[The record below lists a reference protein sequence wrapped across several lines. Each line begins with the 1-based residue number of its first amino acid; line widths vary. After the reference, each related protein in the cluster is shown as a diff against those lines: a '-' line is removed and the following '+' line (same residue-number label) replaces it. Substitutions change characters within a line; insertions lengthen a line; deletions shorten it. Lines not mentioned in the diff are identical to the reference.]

1 LLPASVFA
9 VCTGRPAPFGPHGR
23 VSAIRKRPV
32 EGPVRVTK
40 TGLEGDEQGAKAIHG
55 GPEMAVL
62 QYAFDHYADWVAEQP
77 SFTDLMTAPA
87 CFGENISSLGLTEK
101 TVCLGDVVR
110 IGTTVLQV
118 CQTRQPCWK
127 LNVRFDR
134 PDMASLVQTSA
145 RPGWHNRVLEEGFVR
160 AGDRIEIVERPRP
173 DWPLSRILH
182 VLYVDRLNRDDLA
195 ALAADPLYAAVARK
209 LVQKRLDSAAVE
221 DWTRRTTVPQA
232 AGVGH

>member
-1 LLPASVFA
+1 MSEPTVFA

-32 EGPVRVTK
+32 MGPVRITK

-62 QYAFDHYADWVAEQP
+62 QYAFDHYADWIAEQP
-77 SFTDLMTAPA
+77 EFKELMAAPA

-110 IGTTVLQV
+110 IGTAVLQV
-118 CQTRQPCWK
+118 SQTRQPCWK
-127 LNVRFDR
+127 LNVRFER
-134 PDMASLVQTSA
+134 PDMASLVQASA
-145 RPGWHNRVLEEGFVR
+145 RPGWHNRVLEEGVIQ
-160 AGDRIEIVERPRP
+160 AGDRIEVVERPRP
-173 DWPLSRILH
+173 DWPLSRILQ

-195 ALAADPLYAAVARK
+195 ALAADPLYATVARN
-209 LVQKRLDSAAVE
+209 LAQKRLNSAAVE
-221 DWTRRTTVPQA
+221 DWAQRMTVPQSPA
-232 AGVGH
+232 VGH

>member
-1 LLPASVFA
+1 LSEASVFA

-32 EGPVRVTK
+32 AGPVRVTK

-55 GPEMAVL
+55 GPEKAVL
-62 QYAFDHYADWVAEQP
+62 QYAFDHYPDWVAEQP
-77 SFTDLMTAPA
+77 ALKDLMTAPA

-101 TVCLGDVVR
+101 TVCLGDVLR
-110 IGTTVLQV
+110 IGTAVVQV

-134 PDMASLVQTSA
+134 PDMASLVQTTG
-145 RPGWHNRVLEEGFVR
+145 RPGWYHRVLQEGLIQ
-160 AGDRIEIVERPRP
+160 AGDRIEIAERPRP
-173 DWPLSRILH
+173 DWPLSRILNL
-182 VLYVDRLNRDDLA
+182 LYVDRLNRDDLA
-195 ALAADPLYAAVARK
+195 VLAADPLYAAVARE
-209 LVQKRLDSAAVE
+209 LARKRLNSAAVE
-221 DWTRRTTVPQA
+221 DWTQRVTVPQS